1 MKNVTITLPEATL
14 QRARVAA
21 AKQNKSLSKFISD
34 LVAKQVEYDPEE
46 ILKGLQ
52 KHFEGP
58 GFPGAAKLWE
68 GREKLYAERE
78 DELLRRYDSHR
89 VLGGSGGSRE
99 AASSSELADRD
110 DQQRYTGPEP
120 TKSE

>member
-21 AKQNKSLSKFISD
+21 AKQNKSLSGYISE
-34 LVAKQVEYDPEE
+34 LVTRELGYDPEE
-46 ILKGLQ
+46 ILRGLQ
-52 KHFEGP
+52 KHFDGP

-78 DELLRRYDSHR
+78 DQILRRHNSDR
-89 VLGGSGGSRE
+89 VLGGSERSGETAKGR
-99 AASSSELADRD
+99 ELAERD

-120 TKSE
+120 TKPE

>member
-21 AKQNKSLSKFISD
+21 AKQNKSLSKFVAD
-34 LVAKQVEYDPEE
+34 LVAREVDYDAEE
-46 ILKGLQ
+46 ILRRLSKW
-52 KHFEGP
+52 FDGP

-78 DELLRRYDSHR
+78 DQLLRRHDGHR
-89 VLGGSGGSRE
+89 VLGGSDGPTE
-99 AASSSELADRD
+99 ATPRRELAEGD
-110 DQQRYTGPEP
+110 DQQSYTGPEP

>member
-21 AKQNKSLSKFISD
+21 AKQNKSLSKFIGD
-34 LVAKQVEYDPEE
+34 LVTRQVGYDPEE
-46 ILKGLQ
+46 VLRGLQ
-52 KHFEGP
+52 QYFDGP

-78 DELLRRYDSHR
+78 EHLLRRHVGDR
-89 VLGGSGGSRE
+89 VLGGSEGSEETAPGR
-99 AASSSELADRD
+99 ELAEPDDR
-110 DQQRYTGPEP
+110 QRYTGPEP
-120 TKSE
+120 TKPE